1 MVVKIGVDEVIVA
14 DVVEIGADEVIV
26 VDDFVVEIVVESDVA
41 KI

>member
-26 VDDFVVEIVVESDVA
+26 VDDFVVEIVVVSDVA